1 MKALIVDDSRTIRHQ
16 LNKAFKDK
24 GWDVEEADSGQ
35 TALEKLDNNEFDLLV
50 TDQNMPIML
59 GTELVASLREKEGHL
74 NQNIKTIFLT
84 SDTTGGLKTKAK
96 ELGASAFA
104 LKPLNLKAFFK
115 IINKVMEDDD
125 DDD

>member
-24 GWDVEEADSGQ
+24 DWDVEEADSGQ
-35 TALEKLDNNEFDLLV
+35 TALEKLENNEFDLLV

-59 GTELVASLREKEGHL
+59 GTELVASLRKNEGHL

-84 SDTTGGLKTKAK
+84 SDTTGSLKTRAK

-125 DDD
+125 D